1 MAGSGAETRP
11 LGRGNSGPHG
21 EAAGAQK
28 YPGMETQRI
37 GFVGLGRMGRP
48 MARRLVQAGY
58 RVTGYDLNDD
68 ALAAARR
75 DGAASASSVAEAAGE
90 ADVIITMLPDGPAV
104 EHAAYGDRGLAAAVR
119 PGQTLLE
126 MTSSHP
132 AVTRRLA
139 ADLAARGV
147 GVLDAPVSG
156 GVRGAEQGT
165 LCVMVGGPAALIEL
179 QRAVLECFGGIVHV
193 GDAPGDGDVAK
204 TINNLMSA
212 TTIWS
217 AVEAVALARRA
228 GVDPVRM
235 LDAVNRSTG
244 RSYTTEHKVAQYML
258 PRRFTA
264 GFTVAQYLKD
274 LDICLDVAGGLGV
287 PMVLGEVVRQ
297 AWRAAAES
305 GLAGEDHTALITL
318 VERWLGPA

>member
-1 MAGSGAETRP
+1 MTTPRTIAF
-11 LGRGNSGPHG
+11 
-21 EAAGAQK
+21 
-28 YPGMETQRI
+28 I
-37 GFVGLGRMGRP
+37 GLGRMGQP
-48 MARRLVQAGY
+48 MATRLMEAGY
-58 RVTGYDLNDD
+58 GVTAFDIREN
-68 ALAAARR
+68 AVAAARAR
-75 DGAASASSVAEAAGE
+75 GAAAAASIADATAQ

-104 EHAAYGDRGLAAAVR
+104 ERAVYGENGLLGAVR
-119 PGQTLLE
+119 RGSMLIE

-132 AVTRRLA
+132 SVTRRVA
-139 ADLAARGV
+139 ADLGARGV

-165 LCVMVGGPAALIEL
+165 LCVMVGGPAVLLES
-179 QRAVLECFGGIVHV
+179 QRPLLERFGRIVHV

-212 TTIWS
+212 TAIWS

-228 GVDPVRM
+228 GLAPERM
-235 LDAVNRSTG
+235 LEAVNQSTG
-244 RSYTTEHKVAQYML
+244 RSYTTENKVTQYML

-274 LDICLDVAGGLGV
+274 LDICLDVAAGCDV
-287 PMVLGEVVRQ
+287 PMIVGEVVRQ

-305 GLAGEDHTALITL
+305 GLAAEDHTALITL
-318 VERWLGPA
+318 VERWLGTA

>member
-1 MAGSGAETRP
+1 MNAP
-11 LGRGNSGPHG
+11 
-21 EAAGAQK
+21 AAHRSIRAMDA
-28 YPGMETQRI
+28 PRI
-37 GFVGLGRMGRP
+37 GFIGLGRMGQP

-58 RVTGYDLNDD
+58 GVTGYDVRNE

-75 DGAASASSVAEAAGE
+75 DGAAAASGVADAVRG
-90 ADVIITMLPDGPAV
+90 ADVLITMLPDGRAV
-104 EHAAYGDRGLAAAVR
+104 EAVVYGEPGLLSAVR

-132 AVTRRLA
+132 DVTRRVA
-139 ADLAARGV
+139 ADLAGRGI

-165 LCVMVGGPAALIEL
+165 LCVMVGGPAPLLEA
-179 QRAVLECFGGIVHV
+179 QRPLLECFGRIVHV

-217 AVEAVALARRA
+217 AVEAITLARRA
-228 GVDPVRM
+228 GLEPERF
-235 LDAVNRSTG
+235 LEAINRSTG
-244 RSYTTEHKVAQYML
+244 RSYTTEQKVAQYML
-258 PRRFTA
+258 PRRFAA

-274 LDICLDVAGGLGV
+274 LDICLDVAAGLDA
-287 PMVLGEVVRQ
+287 PMLLGEALRQ
-297 AWRAAAES
+297 AWRAAAQS
-305 GLAGEDHTALITL
+305 GLAAEDHTALITL
-318 VERWLGPA
+318 LERWAGLDGRESPA

>member
-1 MAGSGAETRP
+1 MTTPR
-11 LGRGNSGPHG
+11 
-21 EAAGAQK
+21 Q
-28 YPGMETQRI
+28 I
-37 GFVGLGRMGRP
+37 GFIGLGRMGQP
-48 MARRLVQAGY
+48 MARRLVEAGFHVAGY
-58 RVTGYDLNDD
+58 DVREE
-68 ALAAARR
+68 AIAAARAH
-75 DGAASASSVAEAAGE
+75 DLVTLPSLAEVVRQ

-104 EHAAYGDRGLAAAVR
+104 ERVVYGENGLAAAAR
-119 PGQTLLE
+119 RGATLIE

-132 AVTRRLA
+132 SVTRRVA
-139 ADLAARGV
+139 ADLGARGV

-165 LCVMVGGPAALIEL
+165 LCVMVGGPAALLNSERTL
-179 QRAVLECFGGIVHV
+179 LDHFGRIVHV

-228 GVDPVRM
+228 GLAPERM
-235 LDAVNRSTG
+235 LEAVNRSTG

-264 GFTVAQYLKD
+264 GFTVAQYMKD
-274 LDICLDVAGGLGV
+274 LDICLDVAAGLDV
-287 PMVLGEVVRQ
+287 PMILGEMVRQ
-297 AWRAAAES
+297 AWRAAAQS
-305 GLAGEDHTALITL
+305 GLAEQDHTALITL
-318 VERWLGPA
+318 VERWLEPT